1 VINFLPEEAIIEIHD
16 ILIEKYGGEPGLRDP
31 SLLDSALHQPMLVVQ
46 FADTLPSLHLL
57 AATYGYHLS
66 ENQPFF
72 DGNKRIAAAAIIMFL
87 DINGLEI
94 TASEDEFFDKM
105 MDLANKRM
113 DKRQLA
119 DWLKLVTV
127 RQEGQSNE

>member
-1 VINFLPEEAIIEIHD
+1 MINFLPEEAIIEIHD
-16 ILIEKYGGEPGLRDP
+16 ILIERYGGEPGLRDP
-31 SLLDSALHQPMLVVQ
+31 SLLDSALHQPMLAVQ
-46 FADTLPSLHLL
+46 FSDALPSLHLL

-94 TASEDEFFDKM
+94 IASEDEFFDKI
-105 MDLANKRM
+105 MDLANKRIN
-113 DKRQLA
+113 KKQLSV
-119 DWLKLVTV
+119 WLESVAVKKH
-127 RQEGQSNE
+127 